1 MEATTIYAIEL
12 ENIWKVFP
20 GNVQANKDI
29 TLRIEEGEVHGLL
42 GENGAGKTTL
52 MNVLYGL
59 ISRTSG
65 TIKIRG
71 EEITFKS
78 PQDAHRRGIG
88 MVHQHFKLI
97 PTLSVTEN
105 VVLGAEPTYKD
116 LTANLRVWKP
126 SVNPMMP
133 MDFKG
138 AEKEIIRIG
147 EENALHINP
156 RIKIQ
161 DLSVGQQQR
170 VEIIKIL
177 YRQADILIL
186 DEPTAVLTPQEVDE
200 LFETLETFRKAGK
213 TIILITHKLREP
225 MALCDRITVLRD
237 GALVGTVRKKDTSA
251 EKLAEMMVGRK
262 VVFRVAKT
270 PAKPGAPVLR
280 VEDLYVRDDRGITT
294 VRGISLDIKA
304 GEILGLAGV
313 HGNGQ
318 RELVETIWG
327 LRKPT
332 DGEIYIEGRCITKFN
347 PRKVRRM
354 GVGYIPQD
362 RQKHGLIL
370 NFSTKENL
378 ILGGQYTPPFA
389 TGPLNFFLNG
399 ADIDN
404 YSNYLVKNY
413 SIRLRSIDEPISTLS
428 GGNQQKVVAA
438 RAMGTNPKL
447 LLASHPTRGL
457 DVGATEY
464 IHNALITMRDQG
476 VAIFL
481 ISADL
486 DEVRNVADRIA
497 VIYEGKIVAIKTP
510 EETDEREL
518 GLLMAGHESEITP
531 KEPAR

>member
-1 MEATTIYAIEL
+1 MDAIEL

-29 TLRIEEGEVHGLL
+29 TLRIKEGEVHGLL

-59 ISRTSG
+59 IERTSG
-65 TIKIRG
+65 TIKVRG
-71 EEITFKS
+71 QEVNFRS
-78 PQDAHRRGIG
+78 PHDAVLCGIG

-97 PTLSVTEN
+97 PNLTVTEN
-105 VVLGAEPTYKD
+105 VILGAEPMYLN

-126 SVNPMMP
+126 SINPMMP
-133 MDFKG
+133 TDFKG
-138 AEKEIIRIG
+138 AEKEIKRISK
-147 EENALHINP
+147 ENALNIDP
-156 RIKIQ
+156 RAKIQ
-161 DLSVGQQQR
+161 DLSVGQQQQ

-200 LFETLETFRKAGK
+200 LFETLETFRNEGK

-237 GALVGTVRKKDTSA
+237 GELVGTVNKKDTSR
-251 EKLAEMMVGRK
+251 EQLAEMMVGRK

-280 VEDLYVRDDRGITT
+280 VEDLYVRDDRGLPS
-294 VRGISLDIKA
+294 VQGVSFEIKS

-318 RELVETIWG
+318 RELVEAIWG

-332 DGEIYIEGRCITKFN
+332 SGEIYIEGERITKYN
-347 PRKVRRM
+347 PRKVRRI

-362 RQKHGLIL
+362 RQKRGLIL
-370 NFSTKENL
+370 DFSIKENL
-378 ILGGQYTPPFA
+378 VLGGQYRPPFA
-389 TGPLNFFLNG
+389 IGPMNSFLN
-399 ADIDN
+399 AANIDD
-404 YSNYLVKNY
+404 YSNHLVKDY
-413 SIRLRSIDEPISTLS
+413 SIRLRNIDEPVSTLS
-428 GGNQQKVVAA
+428 GGNQQKVIAA
-438 RAMGTNPKL
+438 RAMGPNPKL
-447 LLASHPTRGL
+447 LLASNPTRGL

-464 IHNALITMRDQG
+464 IHNALIRMRDQG

-497 VIYEGKIVAIKTP
+497 VIFEGKIVAIRMP
-510 EETDEREL
+510 EKTDEREL
-518 GLLMAGHESEITP
+518 GLLMAGETGEVIS
-531 KEPAR
+531 KGSA

>member
-1 MEATTIYAIEL
+1 LEAIRINAIEL

-29 TLRIEEGEVHGLL
+29 TLHIKEGEVHGLL

-59 ISRTSG
+59 IDRTSG
-65 TIKIRG
+65 TIRVRG
-71 EEITFKS
+71 QEVNFKS
-78 PQDAHRRGIG
+78 PQDAVRNGIG

-97 PTLSVTEN
+97 PNLTVTEN
-105 VVLGAEPTYKD
+105 VIMGAEPMYLN
-116 LTANLRVWKP
+116 LTANLRFWKP

-138 AEKEIIRIG
+138 AETEIRRINK
-147 EENALHINP
+147 ENALNIDP
-156 RIKIQ
+156 RAKIQ
-161 DLSVGQQQR
+161 DLSVGQQQQ

-200 LFETLETFRKAGK
+200 LFETLETFREEGK

-237 GALVGTVRKKDTSA
+237 GELVGTVNKKDTSR
-251 EKLAEMMVGRK
+251 EQLAEMMVGRK

-270 PAKPGAPVLR
+270 PAKPSVPVLR
-280 VEDLYVRDDRGITT
+280 VEDLYVRDDRSLPA
-294 VRGISLDIKA
+294 VRGVSFEIKS

-318 RELVETIWG
+318 RELVEAIWG

-332 DGEIYIEGRCITKFN
+332 SGEIYIEDERITKYN
-347 PRKVRRM
+347 SRKVRRI

-362 RQKHGLIL
+362 RQKRGLIL
-370 NFSTKENL
+370 DFSTKENL
-378 ILGGQYTPPFA
+378 ILGGQYRPPFA
-389 TGPLNFFLNG
+389 IGPMNSFLN
-399 ADIDN
+399 AANIDD
-404 YSNYLVKNY
+404 YSNHLVKDY
-413 SIRLRSIDEPISTLS
+413 SIRLRNIDEPVSTLS

-447 LLASHPTRGL
+447 LLASNPTRGL

-464 IHNALITMRDQG
+464 IHNALIRMRDQG

-481 ISADL
+481 ISSDL
-486 DEVRNVADRIA
+486 DEVRNVADKIA
-497 VIYEGKIVAIKTP
+497 VIFEGKIVAIKLP
-510 EETDEREL
+510 EETNEREL
-518 GLLMAGHESEITP
+518 GLLMAGETAETIA
-531 KEPAR
+531 KEPE

>member
-1 MEATTIYAIEL
+1 MEATRINAIEL
-12 ENIWKVFP
+12 EKIWKVFP

-59 ISRTSG
+59 IARTSG
-65 TIKIRG
+65 TIKVRG
-71 EEITFKS
+71 EEVNFKS
-78 PQDAHRRGIG
+78 PQDANRLGIG

-105 VVLGAEPTYKD
+105 VIIGAEPMYLN

-126 SVNPMMP
+126 SINPMMP

-138 AEKEIIRIG
+138 AEKEIRRISK
-147 EENALHINP
+147 ENAINIDP
-156 RIKIQ
+156 RTKIQ
-161 DLSVGQQQR
+161 DLSVGQQQQ

-200 LFETLETFRKAGK
+200 LFETLETFRKEGK
-213 TIILITHKLREP
+213 TIVLITHKLREP

-237 GALVGTVRKKDTSA
+237 GALIGTVNKKDTSR
-251 EKLAEMMVGRK
+251 EQLAEMMVGRQ
-262 VVFRVAKT
+262 VIFRVAKT

-280 VEDLYVRDDRGITT
+280 VEDLFVRDDRGLPA
-294 VRGISLDIKA
+294 VRGISFEIKS

-313 HGNGQ
+313 HDNGQ
-318 RELVETIWG
+318 RELVEAIWG

-332 DGEIYIEGRCITKFN
+332 AGEIYIEGERITKHN
-347 PRKVRRM
+347 PRKVRRK

-362 RQKHGLIL
+362 RQKRGLIL
-370 NFSTKENL
+370 DFSIKENL
-378 ILGGQYTPPFA
+378 ILGGQYRPPFA
-389 TGPLNFFLNG
+389 IGPLSSFLN
-399 ADIDN
+399 AANIDD
-404 YSNYLVKNY
+404 YSNYLVKDY
-413 SIRLRSIDEPISTLS
+413 SIRLRNIDEPVSTLS

-447 LLASHPTRGL
+447 LLASNPTRGL

-464 IHNALITMRDQG
+464 IHNALIRMRDQG

-497 VIYEGKIVAIKTP
+497 VIYEGKLVAIKTP
-510 EETDEREL
+510 EKTNEREL
-518 GLLMAGHESEITP
+518 GLLMAGEKEETIS
-531 KEPAR
+531 KEPA

>member
-1 MEATTIYAIEL
+1 MNAIEV
-12 ENIWKVFP
+12 EHIWKIFP

-29 TLRIEEGEVHGLL
+29 TLHIKEGEVHGLL

-59 ISRTSG
+59 IERTSG
-65 TIKIRG
+65 TIRVRG
-71 EEITFKS
+71 QEVNFKS
-78 PQDAHRRGIG
+78 PHDAVRYGIG

-97 PTLSVTEN
+97 PNLTVTEN
-105 VVLGAEPTYKD
+105 VIIGAEPMY
-116 LTANLRVWKP
+116 LNLMANLRVWKP

-133 MDFKG
+133 TDFKG
-138 AEKEIIRIG
+138 AEREIRRISK
-147 EENALHINP
+147 ENALNIDP
-156 RIKIQ
+156 RAKIQ
-161 DLSVGQQQR
+161 DLSVGQQQQ

-200 LFETLETFRKAGK
+200 LFETLETFREEGK

-237 GALVGTVRKKDTSA
+237 GELVGTVNRKDTSR
-251 EKLAEMMVGRK
+251 EQLAEMMVGRK

-270 PAKPGAPVLR
+270 PAKPGAPVLQ
-280 VEDLYVRDDRGITT
+280 VDNLHVRDDRGLPA
-294 VRGISLDIKA
+294 VRGVSFEIKA

-318 RELVETIWG
+318 RELVEAIWG

-332 DGEIYIEGRCITKFN
+332 TGEIYIEGERITKYKT
-347 PRKVRRM
+347 RKVRRI

-362 RQKHGLIL
+362 RQKRGLIL
-370 NFSTKENL
+370 DFSIKENL
-378 ILGGQYTPPFA
+378 ILGGQYRPPFA
-389 TGPLNFFLNG
+389 IGPMNSFLN
-399 ADIDN
+399 AANIDD
-404 YSNYLVKNY
+404 YSNHLVKDY
-413 SIRLRSIDEPISTLS
+413 SIRLRNIDEPVSTLS
-428 GGNQQKVVAA
+428 GGNQQKVIAA

-447 LLASHPTRGL
+447 LLASNPTRGL

-464 IHNALITMRDQG
+464 IHNALIRMRDQG

-497 VIYEGKIVAIKTP
+497 VIFEGKIVAIKMP

-518 GLLMAGHESEITP
+518 GLLMAGETEEAIAKESV
-531 KEPAR
+531 R

>member
-1 MEATTIYAIEL
+1 MEAIIIYAIEL

-20 GNVQANKDI
+20 GDVQANKDI
-29 TLRIEEGEVHGLL
+29 TLRIKEGEVHGLL

-65 TIKIRG
+65 TIKVRG
-71 EEITFKS
+71 EKVNFKS
-78 PQDAHRRGIG
+78 PHDAIRRGIG

-105 VVLGAEPTYKD
+105 VVIGAEPMFKN
-116 LTANLRVWKP
+116 LTANLRIWKP

-133 MDFKG
+133 MNFNRV
-138 AEKEIIRIG
+138 EQEIIRIG
-147 EENALHINP
+147 KENALPIDP
-156 RIKIQ
+156 RAKIQ

-200 LFETLETFRKAGK
+200 LFETLESFRKEGK

-237 GALVGTVRKKDTSA
+237 GELVGTVNKADTSR
-251 EKLAEMMVGRK
+251 EQLAEMMVGRA

-270 PAKPGAPVLR
+270 PAKPGRPVLR
-280 VEDLYVRDDRGITT
+280 VDNLYVRDDRGLPA
-294 VRGISLDIKA
+294 VRGVSFEIDA

-318 RELVETIWG
+318 RELVEAIWG
-327 LRKPT
+327 LRKP
-332 DGEIYIEGRCITKFN
+332 IEGEVYLEDQRITRFS

-362 RQKHGLIL
+362 RQKRGLIL
-370 NFSTKENL
+370 DFSTKENL
-378 ILGGQYTPPFA
+378 ILGGQHRPPFA
-389 TGPLNFFLNG
+389 TGPLNFFLDG

-404 YSNYLVKNY
+404 YSNYLVKDY

-428 GGNQQKVVAA
+428 GGNQQKVIAA
-438 RAMGTNPKL
+438 RAMGRNPKL

-464 IHNALITMRDQG
+464 IHNSLIRMRDQG

-497 VIYEGKIVAIKTP
+497 VIFEGQIVAIKDP
-510 EETDEREL
+510 EETNEREL
-518 GLLMAGHESEITP
+518 GLLMAGEESEITST
-531 KEPAR
+531 EPE

>member
-1 MEATTIYAIEL
+1 VEATSINAIEL

-20 GNVQANKDI
+20 GDVQANKDI
-29 TLRIEEGEVHGLL
+29 TLHIKEGEVHGLL

-59 ISRTSG
+59 IARTAG
-65 TIKIRG
+65 TIRIRG
-71 EEITFKS
+71 EEVNFKS
-78 PQDAHRRGIG
+78 PQEAVRYGIG

-97 PTLSVTEN
+97 PNLTVTEN
-105 VVLGAEPTYKD
+105 VIIGAEPMYRN

-126 SVNPMMP
+126 SINPMMP

-138 AEKEIIRIG
+138 AEKEIIRIS
-147 EENALHINP
+147 EENALNIDP
-156 RIKIQ
+156 RAKIQ

-200 LFETLETFRKAGK
+200 LFDTLQTFRKEGK

-225 MALCDRITVLRD
+225 MALCDQITVLRD
-237 GALVGTVRKKDTSA
+237 GALVGTVQKKDTSI
-251 EKLAEMMVGRK
+251 EQLAEMMVGRQ

-280 VEDLYVRDDRGITT
+280 VENLYVRDDRGLPA
-294 VRGISLDIKA
+294 VRGISFEIRA

-318 RELVETIWG
+318 RELVEAIWG
-327 LRKPT
+327 LRKST
-332 DGEIYIEGRCITKFN
+332 HGEVFVEGERITKYN
-347 PRKVRRM
+347 PRKVRRI

-362 RQKHGLIL
+362 RQKRGLIL
-370 NFSTKENL
+370 DFSTKENL
-378 ILGGQYTPPFA
+378 ILGGQYRTPFA
-389 TGPLNFFLNG
+389 TGPLSTFLN
-399 ADIDN
+399 AANIDD
-404 YSNYLVKNY
+404 YSNHLVKDY
-413 SIRLRSIDEPISTLS
+413 SIRLRNIDEPVSTLS

-438 RAMGTNPKL
+438 RAMGTNPRL
-447 LLASHPTRGL
+447 LLASNPTRGL

-464 IHNALITMRDQG
+464 IHNALIKMRDQG

-481 ISADL
+481 VSADL

-497 VIYEGKIVAIKTP
+497 IIFDGRLVAIKTP

-518 GLLMAGHESEITP
+518 GLLMAGETLETIS
-531 KEPAR
+531 KEPA